1 MDYTKLTNQDL
12 EQLIEQK
19 DMEATCEMA
28 DRCLN
33 GTYGVEQNL
42 NRAYQLYHRAESK
55 GSRRA
60 YVGLAYM
67 YENGILFGQNI
78 ELAKKYYEMAGVQKT
93 EFAEVQ
99 ERKKHHV
106 EMESGPREPVRVGVD
121 GQIINQII
129 NEAVGANDVAEDESR
144 QHMMEM
150 AVSRAQEAAEAARMA
165 AVKAQEAAAAAD
177 KAAEYAKKACL

>member
-99 ERKKHHV
+99 ERKKHYV

-129 NEAVGANDVAEDESR
+129 NEAVGANDVAEDES
-144 QHMMEM
+144 
-150 AVSRAQEAAEAARMA
+150 ARMA

>member
-19 DMEATCEMA
+19 DVEATCEMA

-78 ELAKKYYEMAGVQKT
+78 ELAKKYYAMA
-93 EFAEVQ
+93 
-99 ERKKHHV
+99 
-106 EMESGPREPVRVGVD
+106 GPREPVRVGAD
-121 GQIINQII
+121 GQVIDRIV
-129 NEAVGANDVAEDESR
+129 NEAMGISDEPVDESR
-144 QHMMEM
+144 QHLMEM

>member
-1 MDYTKLTNQDL
+1 MIDL
-12 EQLIEQK
+12 IYVIGSFGELNY
-19 DMEATCEMA
+19 A
-28 DRCLN
+28 DIICRN
-33 GTYGVEQNL
+33 GDGHG
-42 NRAYQLYHRAESK
+42 LYKMNESGSGTVDRAEGY
-55 GSRRA
+55 GSNLRDGGQMPEWYIWGRTKFKP
-60 YVGLAYM
+60 
-67 YENGILFGQNI
+67 GISALSQSGEQGKQACI
-78 ELAKKYYEMAGVQKT
+78 CR
-93 EFAEVQ
+93 FAEVQ
-99 ERKKHHV
+99 ERKKHYV

>member
-1 MDYTKLTNQDL
+1 MSVWH
-12 EQLIEQK
+12 IC
-19 DMEATCEMA
+19 M
-28 DRCLN
+28 
-33 GTYGVEQNL
+33 
-42 NRAYQLYHRAESK
+42 
-55 GSRRA
+55 
-60 YVGLAYM
+60 
-67 YENGILFGQNI
+67 GILFGQNI

-99 ERKKHHV
+99 ERKKHYV

-129 NEAVGANDVAEDESR
+129 NEAVGANDVEEDESR